1 MDTYAEKTWC
11 TGCGNF
17 GILTALKKAINSLG
31 EVGIAKENIFI
42 TSGIGQHG
50 KMSDYINMSSFYS
63 LHGRSMAT
71 AQGIKVARPEL
82 KVIDFV
88 GDGDALG
95 EGIEHLIFAA
105 KRNADIT
112 IVMHDNGVYGLTT
125 GQFSPRSEVGYK
137 GPSTPY
143 GNVEEPLNPV
153 SLMIEAGATF
163 VARGYSARIDNLTE
177 LMVKGVMHE
186 GFSFIDVLQ
195 PCVAYNNTYKRYN
208 EITELMEGENED
220 YEEAMRIA
228 KMTDRIKLGVIY
240 KKEKAPYHAG
250 LSPSLRLERDRR
262 LALVA
267 EMVKAVQSETG
278 SQRP

>member
-17 GILTALKKAINSLG
+17 GILTALKKAINYLG
-31 EVGIAKENIFI
+31 EMGIAKESIFI

-71 AQGIKVARPEL
+71 AQGIKVAKPEL

-125 GQFSPRSEVGYK
+125 GQFSPRSEVGYR

-163 VARGYSARIDNLTE
+163 VARGYSARVDNLAE

-186 GFSFIDVLQ
+186 GLSFIDVLQ

-220 YEEAMRIA
+220 YGEAMRIA

-250 LSPSLRLERDRR
+250 LQPSLRLERDKRI
-262 LALVA
+262 ALV
-267 EMVKAVQSETG
+267 EEIVKTDQSEMR

>member
-31 EVGIAKENIFI
+31 EVGIAKESIFI